1 VADSSG
7 LLLAFGSVAA
17 LALGGQ
23 IYTLL
28 AQGSGNEDD
37 AVREG
42 LSILSEYPDRM
53 AASYR
58 TVMEAKGKRARA
70 GAVLREGGSSA
81 ARALFDN
88 ARVARAYL
96 KK

>member
-1 VADSSG
+1 MRYAKAYPFS
-7 LLLAFGSVAA
+7 
-17 LALGGQ
+17 
-23 IYTLL
+23 
-28 AQGSGNEDD
+28 
-37 AVREG
+37 
-42 LSILSEYPDRM
+42 LSTPDRM

-81 ARALFDN
+81 ARSLFDN
-88 ARVARAYL
+88 ARIARAYL